1 MICLATKAY
10 TLSAIIKVSYLFTN
24 DLEKTNCI
32 LFLTAFY
39 RVRMLWIKSR
49 CLYVFEWHRTK
60 FDRYSWSNKIK
71 FYWTYFGNKMCMINF
86 NCAKALA
93 LAFALKYVCA
103 KFSHSHW
110 ISLLFFFCFAFISF
124 SNNRLFNSFH
134 NKCMSLCLKLP
145 YAGKVCW
152 SIIGYLI
159 FV

>member
-10 TLSAIIKVSYLFTN
+10 TSSYLFTN

-39 RVRMLWIKSR
+39 RVRKLWIKNR
-49 CLYVFEWHRTK
+49 CLYVFEWHKTK
-60 FDRYSWSNKIK
+60 SDRYPWSNKIK
-71 FYWTYFGNKMCMINF
+71 FYWSFFGNKMCMIF

-110 ISLLFFFCFAFISF
+110 ISLRYFYFFAFISF
-124 SNNRLFNSFH
+124 SYNRLFISFH
-134 NKCMSLCLKLP
+134 TMSKCMSLCLKLP

-152 SIIGYLI
+152 SIIGHLI

>member
-39 RVRMLWIKSR
+39 RVRKLWIKSR

-60 FDRYSWSNKIK
+60 SDRYSWSNKIK

-93 LAFALKYVCA
+93 LEICMRQVFSFALN
-103 KFSHSHW
+103 KFT
-110 ISLLFFFCFAFISF
+110 FFFFFAFISF
-124 SNNRLFNSFH
+124 SYNRLFNSFH

-152 SIIGYLI
+152 SIIGHLI